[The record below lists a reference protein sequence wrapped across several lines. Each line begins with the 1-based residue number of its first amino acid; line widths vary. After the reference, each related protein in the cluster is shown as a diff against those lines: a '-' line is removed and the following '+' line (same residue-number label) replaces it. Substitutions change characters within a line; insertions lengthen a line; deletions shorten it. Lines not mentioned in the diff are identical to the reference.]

1 MPEIEA
7 IFDSKVYFLIY
18 YHLIFDKF
26 IFCAY
31 IYRMQTNIIEI
42 SNNNRELTARRGFL
56 CIKEHGNT
64 IAEIPIDS
72 ICAIMATG
80 RAIVF
85 TQNLMVALCENN
97 VPLIIIGDNYNPIG
111 IMTPLVGQTRQ
122 TAVQQIQI
130 NTSKPLEKQLWK
142 TIVQE
147 KIRNQSR
154 VLDYF
159 GLDNRIK
166 NLSSVVLSG
175 DSNNIEGIAARMYFP
190 ALFGTGFLRIHTHG
204 GINSFL
210 NYGYAILRGA
220 MARLVVAAGLNPS
233 YGIQHHN
240 QLNPMCLVD
249 DLMEPYRP
257 IVDAV
262 VYQIFQGV
270 ENTEMELTPEYKRQ
284 LAMILE
290 SEIKTRAGYSPL
302 INIMQRDVWNF
313 VNSLTDKK
321 NKLDFE
327 NVIQN

>member
-1 MPEIEA
+1 M
-7 IFDSKVYFLIY
+7 V
-18 YHLIFDKF
+18 DKS

-31 IYRMQTNIIEI
+31 ITDMQTNIIEI

-56 CIKEHGNT
+56 CIKERGIT
-64 IAEIPIDS
+64 LAEVPMDS
-72 ICAIMATG
+72 ICAVMATG
-80 RAIVF
+80 RAILF
-85 TQNLMVALCENN
+85 TQNLMTQLCDNGI
-97 VPLIIIGDNYNPIG
+97 PLIIIGDNYNPVG
-111 IMTPLVGQTRQ
+111 IMTPLIGQTRQ
-122 TAVQQIQI
+122 MTVQQTQV
-130 NTSKPLEKQLWK
+130 NSSKPLQKQLWK

-159 GLDNRIK
+159 GLDNKIK
-166 NLSSVVLSG
+166 NLPTVVQSG
-175 DSNNIEGIAARMYFP
+175 DTSNIEGIAARMYFP
-190 ALFGTGFLRIHTHG
+190 ALFGGGFLRIHTMG
-204 GINSFL
+204 GINAFL
-210 NYGYAILRGA
+210 NYGYAIIRGA

-257 IVDAV
+257 IVDAI
-262 VYQIFQGV
+262 VYQIFQGSDDQ
-270 ENTEMELTPEYKRQ
+270 TRELTPDDKRQ
-284 LAMILE
+284 MAMILE
-290 SEIKTRAGYSPL
+290 SEIKTRAGFSPL

-313 VNSLTDKK
+313 VNSLSEKK